1 MGSQKFVPILC
12 LFIIYPMLN
21 SCMHNWEAEQNLLF
35 AIGTIKVIEKQDYYI
50 DLDEGSKL
58 YPSDTTSIQ
67 NYQIIPGQRVFVYF
81 TPLTEVISGY
91 DYNAKIMQIENI
103 LTKDIYLMPS
113 EKSDSIGNDPVNIV
127 ETWISK
133 GYLNIKYQFYCSN
146 NPKKKHMLNLVVNNE
161 MLSEN
166 TTSNNL
172 LLEFRH
178 NAYNDSVLVP
188 QAGIV
193 SFKLDNI
200 SNYLN
205 NKKHINIMVKSLYD
219 GIVYIP
225 INIISS
231 TGSIK

>member
-1 MGSQKFVPILC
+1 
-12 LFIIYPMLN
+12 
-21 SCMHNWEAEQNLLF
+21 MHDWDAESNLLF

-58 YPSDTTSIQ
+58 YPTDTTSIQ
-67 NYQIIPGQRVFVYF
+67 DYQIIPGQRVFVYF
-81 TPLTEVISGY
+81 TPLSEVISGY
-91 DYNAKIMQIENI
+91 EYNAKIMRIENI

-146 NPKKKHMLNLVVNNE
+146 NPNKKHMLNLVANNE
-161 MLSEN
+161 ILSEN
-166 TTSNNL
+166 ITSNNL

-178 NAYNDSVLVP
+178 NAYNDSQLVP
-188 QAGIV
+188 QTGIA

-200 SNYLN
+200 SNWLN
-205 NKKHINIMVKSLYD
+205 NKKYINILVKSLYD
-219 GIVYIP
+219 GIIYIP
-225 INIISS
+225 VNISDQAEI
-231 TGSIK
+231 